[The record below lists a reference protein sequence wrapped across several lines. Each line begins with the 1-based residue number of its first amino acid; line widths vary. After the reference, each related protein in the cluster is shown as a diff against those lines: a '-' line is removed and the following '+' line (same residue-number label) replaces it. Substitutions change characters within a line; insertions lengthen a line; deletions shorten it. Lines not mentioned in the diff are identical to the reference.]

1 MAYCRKGGEIM
12 KFCTRCGAELDDN
25 AEVCSNCGCPTELF
39 RPAQNVQQP
48 QAAVS
53 SHSSG
58 LDTAIKVF
66 MILGCIAA
74 AFAFLIPLIWAIPM
88 TVHAFRK
95 INDGEPMGVGFK
107 VCTLLFLN
115 MIEGIRLLVR
125 DA

>member
-1 MAYCRKGGEIM
+1 
-12 KFCTRCGAELDDN
+12 
-25 AEVCSNCGCPTELF
+25 
-39 RPAQNVQQP
+39 
-48 QAAVS
+48 
-53 SHSSG
+53 
-58 LDTAIKVF
+58 

-115 MIEGIRLLVR
+115 MIAGILLLVR